1 MARTVLVG
9 AHREQD
15 DRDALG
21 LAVDLA
27 RPLEARIVLGGV
39 IVPSGRDDEPAR
51 RDLGHELDALSASV
65 PADVPS
71 EIRTLDATS
80 VADGLDALA
89 TDSGAEL
96 LVLGAHH
103 RGGVLG
109 ALRGD
114 LAVHVAFRGS
124 CGVAVAQAGRE
135 RGVPRRV
142 GVAWDQTPAA
152 IEALEWATQLVERS
166 GGELHIL
173 RALDPR
179 HREGTKPWRHDE
191 VRLAAAEEEAALRV
205 NAQAHVL
212 WGDAAPELI
221 TASKELDLLAMG
233 SRGHGTVRR
242 TLFGSV
248 STRLLHHA
256 ECSVVVVPAGV
267 VSPE

>member
-1 MARTVLVG
+1 MARTLLLG
-9 AHREQD
+9 AHHEQD

-27 RPLEARIVLGGV
+27 RPLEARIVVGGV
-39 IVPSGRDDEPAR
+39 VVPGGRDDEHAR
-51 RDLGHELDALSASV
+51 RNLAHELDAISAGV

-71 EIRTLDATS
+71 ATRTLDATS

-89 TDSGAEL
+89 VDCDAEL

-114 LAVHVAFRGS
+114 IAADVAFRGS
-124 CGVAVAQAGRE
+124 CGVAVAQDGRA
-135 RGVPRRV
+135 RGAPQRV
-142 GVAWDQTPAA
+142 GAAWDQTPAA
-152 IEALEWATQLVERS
+152 IEALEWAIQLVERS

-173 RALDPR
+173 RVLNPR

-191 VRLAAAEEEAALRV
+191 VRLASAEEEAALRV
-205 NAQAHVL
+205 TTQAHVL

-221 TASKELDLLAMG
+221 KASHDLDLLAMG
-233 SRGHGTVRR
+233 SGEHGTVRR

-248 STRLLHHA
+248 STRLLHDA
-256 ECSVVVVPAGV
+256 ECSVVVMPAA
-267 VSPE
+267 

>member
-1 MARTVLVG
+1 MARTLLLG
-9 AHREQD
+9 AHHAQD

-39 IVPSGRDDEPAR
+39 IAPGGRDDEHAR
-51 RDLGHELDALSASV
+51 RNLAHELDALSASV
-65 PADVPS
+65 PADVPA
-71 EIRTLDATS
+71 ETRTLDATS
-80 VADGLDALA
+80 VADGLHALA
-89 TDSGAEL
+89 VDCEAEL

-114 LAVHVAFRGS
+114 IAVDVAFRGP
-124 CGVAVAQAGRE
+124 CGVAVAQDRRT
-135 RGVPRRV
+135 RGAPRRV

-166 GGELHIL
+166 GGELRIL
-173 RALDPR
+173 RVLDPR

-191 VRLAAAEEEAALRV
+191 VRLAAAGEEAALRV
-205 NAQAHVL
+205 NAQAQVL
-212 WGDAAPELI
+212 WGDAEPELI
-221 TASKELDLLAMG
+221 KASHDLDLLAMG

-248 STRLLHHA
+248 STRLLHDA
-256 ECSVVVVPAGV
+256 ACSVVVLPAG
-267 VSPE
+267 

>member
-1 MARTVLVG
+1 MARTLLLG
-9 AHREQD
+9 AHNEQD

-39 IVPSGRDDEPAR
+39 IVPGGRDDEHAR
-51 RDLGHELDALSASV
+51 RNLAHELDGLSAGV
-65 PADVPS
+65 PADVPA
-71 EIRTLDATS
+71 ETRTLDATS

-89 TDSGAEL
+89 VDCEAEL

-114 LAVHVAFRGS
+114 IAVDVAFRGS
-124 CGVAVAQAGRE
+124 CGVAVAQDGRT
-135 RGVPRRV
+135 RGAPRRV

-152 IEALEWATQLVERS
+152 IEALEWAIQLVERS
-166 GGELHIL
+166 GGELRIL
-173 RALDPR
+173 RVLDPR

-205 NAQAHVL
+205 NAHADVL
-212 WGDAAPELI
+212 WGHPAPELI
-221 TASKELDLLAMG
+221 RASHGLDLLAMG
-233 SRGHGTVRR
+233 SGEHGTVRR
-242 TLFGSV
+242 KLFGSV
-248 STRLLHHA
+248 STRLLHDA
-256 ECSVVVVPAGV
+256 ECSVVVVPAD
-267 VSPE
+267 